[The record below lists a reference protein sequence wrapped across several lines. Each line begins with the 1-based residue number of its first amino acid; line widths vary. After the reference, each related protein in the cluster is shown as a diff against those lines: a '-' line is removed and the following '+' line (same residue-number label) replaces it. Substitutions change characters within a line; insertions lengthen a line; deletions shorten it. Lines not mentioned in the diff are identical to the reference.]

1 MWTVTEHSAPSP
13 SGKEFVLGLYT
24 MDAMEVAGG
33 WVNGYDPVPPPPGPH
48 ESPRSVLDRSLLTH
62 LRQSPCLV
70 AFSGG
75 RDSSVLLAAA
85 VTLARREGLPLP
97 VPITLSYPDAP
108 DSGEEQ
114 WQRAVLDHLDIT
126 DRIVLTVHDEHDPLG
141 PVATPVLQRY
151 GLVWPPNFAP
161 TVRMMTMARGGT
173 LLTGEGGDEAFGL
186 KRVTPLTK
194 LLKSRGRVPPGVYAD
209 MLGALAPAALR
220 RRAARRGRYRRPWL
234 RPEVEETL
242 AHRDTADLTSFA
254 LHAGRNTWQF
264 ATRRCARIAY
274 ETVRV
279 LGADMDV
286 TYVQAFAEPDLV
298 AAVAAEGG
306 FFGWTGRAATM
317 RALFGDLLP
326 REVLERRTKAL
337 FANAVFT
344 HHTREF
350 ARTWNGS
357 GVDTD
362 LVDPDALRET
372 WLSDDPHA
380 PSMSL
385 LQQAWLAQH

>member
-1 MWTVTEHSAPSP
+1 V
-13 SGKEFVLGLYT
+13 
-24 MDAMEVAGG
+24 
-33 WVNGYDPVPPPPGPH
+33 
-48 ESPRSVLDRSLLTH
+48 
-62 LRQSPCLV
+62 
-70 AFSGG
+70 
-75 RDSSVLLAAA
+75 
-85 VTLARREGLPLP
+85 
-97 VPITLSYPDAP
+97 TLSYPDAP
-108 DSGEEQ
+108 DADEAQ
-114 WQRAVLDHLDIT
+114 WQRTVLDHLGLT

-141 PVATPVLQRY
+141 PVATPVLRRH

-161 TVRMMTMARGGT
+161 TVRMLTMARGGA

-194 LLKSRGRVPPGVYAD
+194 LLKSRGRVSPGVYAD
-209 MLGALAPAALR
+209 MLGALTPAVLR
-220 RRAARRGRYRRPWL
+220 RRRALRGRYLRPWL

-242 AHRDTADLTSFA
+242 ARRDAEDMAAFA

-264 ATRRCARIAY
+264 VTRRCTRVAY

-279 LGADMDV
+279 LGAEMDV
-286 TYVQAFAEPDLV
+286 AYVQAFAEPELV
-298 AAVAAEGG
+298 ASVAEESG

-337 FANAVFT
+337 FAHAVFT
-344 HHTREF
+344 RRTREF
-350 ARTWNGS
+350 ARSWNGS
-357 GVDTD
+357 GVDTA

-372 WLSDDPHA
+372 WLSEDPHA

-385 LQQAWLAQH
+385 LQQAWLAQQR

>member
-1 MWTVTEHSAPSP
+1 
-13 SGKEFVLGLYT
+13 
-24 MDAMEVAGG
+24 MDPLEIAGG
-33 WVNGYDPVPPPPGPH
+33 WVNGYDTAPMPTGKRK
-48 ESPRSVLDRSLLTH
+48 SPRAVLDRSLLAH
-62 LRQSPCLV
+62 LQRSPCLV

-108 DSGEEQ
+108 DTDETR
-114 WQRAVLDHLDIT
+114 WQKVVLNHLGVT

-141 PVATPVLQRY
+141 PVAAPVLLRH
-151 GLVWPPNFAP
+151 GLVWPPNVAP
-161 TVRMMTMARGGT
+161 TVRMMTMARGGV
-173 LLTGEGGDEAFGL
+173 LLTGEGGDETFGL

-194 LLKSRGRVPPGVYAD
+194 VLKSRGLVSPGVYGD
-209 MLGALAPAALR
+209 MLGMLAPAALR
-220 RRAARRGRYRRPWL
+220 RRAALRDRYVRPWL
-234 RPEVEETL
+234 RPDVETML
-242 AHRDTADLTSFA
+242 SQRDAIDMAAFA

-264 ATRRCARIAY
+264 ATRRSTRIAY

-286 TYVQAFAEPDLV
+286 TYVQAFAEPELV
-298 AAVAAEGG
+298 AAVAATGG
-306 FFGWTGRAATM
+306 FFGWTGRTATM

-344 HHTREF
+344 RRTREF
-350 ARTWNGS
+350 ARRWNGS

-362 LVDPDALRET
+362 LVDPEALRDT
-372 WLSDDPHA
+372 WLSVDPHA

-385 LQQAWLAQH
+385 LQQAWLAQRR

>member
-1 MWTVTEHSAPSP
+1 M
-13 SGKEFVLGLYT
+13 GLYT
-24 MDAMEVAGG
+24 MDPLEIAGG
-33 WVNGYDPVPPPPGPH
+33 WVNGYDPVPMPPGPH
-48 ESPRSVLDRSLLTH
+48 ESPRAVLDRLLLAH
-62 LRQSPCLV
+62 LQRSPCLV

-85 VTLARREGLPLP
+85 VTVARREGLPLP

-108 DSGEEQ
+108 DTDEAQ
-114 WQRAVLDHLDIT
+114 WQQAVLNHLGIAE
-126 DRIVLTVHDEHDPLG
+126 RIVLTVHGEHDPLG
-141 PVATPVLQRY
+141 PVATPVLLRH

-161 TVRMMTMARGGT
+161 TVRMMTMARGGV
-173 LLTGEGGDEAFGL
+173 LLTGEGGDETFGL

-194 LLKSRGRVPPGVYAD
+194 LLSARGRVSPGVYGD
-209 MLGALAPAALR
+209 MLRMLSPRMLR
-220 RRAARRGRYRRPWL
+220 RRAAFRSRYVRPWL
-234 RPEVEETL
+234 RQDVEDML
-242 AHRDTADLTSFA
+242 SQRDAADLAAYA
-254 LHAGRNTWQF
+254 LRASRNTWQF
-264 ATRRCARIAY
+264 ATRRSTRIAY

-286 TYVQAFAEPDLV
+286 TYVQAFAEPALV
-298 AAVAAEGG
+298 AAVANESG
-306 FFGWTGRAATM
+306 FFGWTGRTATM
-317 RALFGDLLP
+317 RALFGELLP
-326 REVLERRTKAL
+326 REVLERSTKAL

-344 HHTREF
+344 RRTREF

-362 LVDPDALRET
+362 LVDPDVLRDT

-385 LQQAWLAQH
+385 LQQAWLARQR

>member
-1 MWTVTEHSAPSP
+1 LEPL
-13 SGKEFVLGLYT
+13 EI
-24 MDAMEVAGG
+24 AGG
-33 WVNGYDPVPPPPGPH
+33 WVNGYDPVPPPAGPH
-48 ESPRSVLDRSLLTH
+48 ESPRAVLDRLLLAH
-62 LRQSPCLV
+62 LHRSPCLV

-85 VTLARREGLPLP
+85 VAVARREGLPLP
-97 VPITLSYPDAP
+97 VPITLSYPDAA
-108 DSGEEQ
+108 DSDEAQ
-114 WQRAVLDHLDIT
+114 WQRAVLDHLDLP

-141 PVATPVLQRY
+141 PVATPVLLRH

-161 TVRMMTMARGGT
+161 TVRMMGMARGGV

-194 LLKSRGRVPPGVYAD
+194 LLKSRGRVAPGVYAD
-209 MLGALAPAALR
+209 VPRALAPAALR
-220 RRAARRGRYRRPWL
+220 RRAALRDRYRRPWL
-234 RPEVEETL
+234 RPEVEEEL
-242 AHRDTADLTSFA
+242 SRRDAADLAAFS

-264 ATRRCARIAY
+264 ATRRCARLGY

-279 LGADMDV
+279 LGAEMDV
-286 TYVQAFAEPDLV
+286 TYVQAFAEPAVV
-298 AAVAAEGG
+298 AAVAATGG
-306 FFGWTGRAATM
+306 ALGWTGRTATT
-317 RALFGDLLP
+317 RALFDDLLP

-344 HHTREF
+344 RHTREF
-350 ARTWNGS
+350 ARTWDGS

-362 LVDPDALRET
+362 LVDPEALRDN
-372 WLSDDPHA
+372 WLSPTPHA

-385 LQQAWLAQH
+385 LQQAWLARRGR

>member
-1 MWTVTEHSAPSP
+1 M
-13 SGKEFVLGLYT
+13 GLYT
-24 MDAMEVAGG
+24 MDPLEIAGG
-33 WVNGYDPVPPPPGPH
+33 WVNGYDPVPMPPGPH
-48 ESPRSVLDRSLLTH
+48 ESPRAVLDRLLLAH
-62 LRQSPCLV
+62 LQRSPCLV

-85 VTLARREGLPLP
+85 VTVARREGLPLP

-108 DSGEEQ
+108 DTDETQ
-114 WQRAVLDHLDIT
+114 WQQAVLSHLGIAE
-126 DRIVLTVHDEHDPLG
+126 RIVLTVHGEHDPLG
-141 PVATPVLQRY
+141 PVATPVLLRH

-161 TVRMMTMARGGT
+161 TVRMMTMARGGV
-173 LLTGEGGDEAFGL
+173 LLTGEGGDETFGL

-194 LLKSRGRVPPGVYAD
+194 LLSARGRVSPGVYGD
-209 MLGALAPAALR
+209 MLRMLSPRMLR
-220 RRAARRGRYRRPWL
+220 RRAAFRSRYVRPWL
-234 RPEVEETL
+234 RQDVEDML
-242 AHRDTADLTSFA
+242 SQRDAADLAAYA
-254 LHAGRNTWQF
+254 LRASRNTWQF
-264 ATRRCARIAY
+264 ATRRSTRIAY

-286 TYVQAFAEPDLV
+286 TYVQAFAEPALV
-298 AAVAAEGG
+298 AAVAEEGG
-306 FFGWTGRAATM
+306 FFGWTGRTATM

-326 REVLERRTKAL
+326 REVLERSTKAL

-344 HHTREF
+344 RRTREF

-362 LVDPDALRET
+362 LVDPDVLRDT
-372 WLSDDPHA
+372 WLSNDPHA

-385 LQQAWLAQH
+385 LQQAWLARQR

>member
-1 MWTVTEHSAPSP
+1 M
-13 SGKEFVLGLYT
+13 GLYT
-24 MDAMEVAGG
+24 MDPLEIAGG
-33 WVNGYDPVPPPPGPH
+33 WVNGYDPVPLPPGPH
-48 ESPRSVLDRSLLTH
+48 ESPRRVLDRLLLAH
-62 LRQSPCLV
+62 MERSPCLV

-108 DSGEEQ
+108 DAEESR
-114 WQRAVLDHLDIT
+114 WQEAVLTHLGIT
-126 DRIVLTVHDEHDPLG
+126 DRMVLTVHDEHDPLG
-141 PVATPVLQRY
+141 PVATPVLRRH

-161 TVRMMTMARGGT
+161 TIRLMTMARGGV

-186 KRVTPLTK
+186 KRITPVTK
-194 LLKSRGRVPPGVYAD
+194 LLKSKGRVSPGVYVDA
-209 MLGALAPAALR
+209 LGTMTPKFLR
-220 RRAARRGRYRRPWL
+220 RMTSMRGRYRRPWL
-234 RPEVEETL
+234 RPEVEVEL
-242 AHRDTADLTSFA
+242 ARRDAKDAAAFA

-264 ATRRCARIAY
+264 ATRRCARLGY

-279 LGADMDV
+279 LGSEMDV
-286 TYVQAFAEPDLV
+286 TYVQAFAEPPLV
-298 AAVAAEGG
+298 AAVAAQGG
-306 FFGWTGRAATM
+306 FFGWTGRTATM
-317 RALFGDLLP
+317 RDLFGDLLP

-344 HHTREF
+344 RYTREF

-362 LVDPDALRET
+362 LVDADALRET
-372 WLSDDPHA
+372 WLSKDPHA
-380 PSMSL
+380 PSMTL
-385 LQQAWLAQH
+385 LQQAWLARWTR